1 MWRQNMI
8 TWKTALKL
16 FARFL
21 LYSLIVILIDFILIT
36 VLKGEGVQIKY
47 TLSFVM
53 LIEGGIGLIIGG
65 ATVLYSPSVGKV
77 IEVLFN
83 SKPWNSKQQN
93 ETEEQAKGLIIT
105 GTILIFEALILS
117 ALWAKVV
124 FLYL

>member
-1 MWRQNMI
+1 MI

-117 ALWAKVV
+117 AL
-124 FLYL
+124 